1 MKMLTKE
8 LIQERIAKL
17 KLTPKKMLEK
27 LDTQRQNIYN
37 WSNGITVPK
46 GDDYR
51 KFLHLLQLTLDE
63 KGNIVPIED
72 LMRDHS
78 LNLNSDIK
86 PVRYAPVLDYVQAG
100 HFTSLSNIDT
110 SELEQI
116 ILPPNVD
123 FDPDKDF
130 IVKVNGDSMLNKS
143 HKKCLYPD
151 EYLVVDTKKNYHIGD
166 IVVAYIEGNNEATVK
181 LLTGEVGNMYLE
193 PLNEKYLGRDGFV
206 IPKGSQVTIKG
217 VVKAVIPP
225 ARQFIS

>member
-1 MKMLTKE
+1 MKLTGDLISQRMKE
-8 LIQERIAKL
+8 L
-17 KLTPKKMLEK
+17 KLTKMYVSK
-27 LDTQRQNIYN
+27 
-37 WSNGITVPK
+37 TVGTSRP
-46 GDDYR
+46 
-51 KFLHLLQLTLDE
+51 TLDSWIDTD
-63 KGNIVPIED
+63 KKPHDDTLDKLLDVLD
-72 LMRDHS
+72 LYKIGTDVYKKEEATKQDFY
-78 LNLNSDIK
+78 NLSKEAKKVI
-86 PVRYAPVLDYVQAG
+86 YAPVLDYVQAG